1 MSSKEPTVIIAL
13 EKYKPN
19 EEYNNM
25 IRELL
30 QIEEKLDHF
39 RLTTHERRQFQN
51 YVEDRINEIW
61 LEESIIGESDGGER
75 VNR

>member
-1 MSSKEPTVIIAL
+1 MSNKEPTIIMTL

-19 EEYNNM
+19 EKYNHM

-39 RLTTHERRQFQN
+39 RLTTHERKQFQD
-51 YVEDRINEIW
+51 YIESRINEVW
-61 LEESIIGESDGGER
+61 LEESIK
-75 VNR
+75 